1 MGSTVILT
9 YKDYSKQGV
18 FMQKR
23 IFSILSSAV
32 IALGLSAGTAVAQQ
46 DAAQTQAP
54 AEAAPA
60 EDYSDAQ
67 LEKFVNAS
75 QQVAAISQE
84 YTPKIEATSD
94 QEDREKIFREADEK
108 MVDAVE
114 DEGLSVSE
122 FNGINQALQQDPEL
136 EKRVTDMLN

>member
-1 MGSTVILT
+1 
-9 YKDYSKQGV
+9 
-18 FMQKR
+18 MQNR

-54 AEAAPA
+54 AETAPA

>member
-1 MGSTVILT
+1 
-9 YKDYSKQGV
+9 
-18 FMQKR
+18 MQKR